1 MLLFFFFEG
10 SEDFALK
17 LPLCLY
23 YYYMLFFTRLILNST
38 FF

>member
-1 MLLFFFFEG
+1 MIYIIFFEG
-10 SEDFALK
+10 SEDFARK